1 MRVNPMIQLL
11 DAIAY
16 YKGLD
21 HQKKAIAYLQNNI
34 SKQVL
39 EKFAKLWRDASK
51 HEPKNRQINQV
62 GLSLIKD
69 FEGCILTTYDDG
81 VGVLTI
87 RYGHTQG
94 VSWGQTITQ
103 AEAED
108 FLKKDLSYFENSVT
122 NLVKVPL
129 TDNQFAAL
137 VSFTFNVGV
146 GALTESTL
154 LRSLNQSKY
163 QTAANQFLR
172 WVNGGGKEM
181 AGLVRRREAERS
193 LFLT

>member
-1 MRVNPMIQLL
+1 MIQIL
-11 DAIAY
+11 DVIAF

-34 SKQVL
+34 PQQVL
-39 EKFAKLWRDASK
+39 EKFAKLWRDAPK
-51 HEPKNRQINQV
+51 HKPKNRQINQA
-62 GLSLIKD
+62 GLNLIKD
-69 FEGCILTTYDDG
+69 FEGCILTAYDDG
-81 VGVLTI
+81 VVVLTI
-87 RYGHTQG
+87 GYGHTQG
-94 VSWGQTITQ
+94 VTWGQTITQ
-103 AEAED
+103 AQAEEL
-108 FLKKDLSYFENSVT
+108 LKHDLNYFENSVT

-146 GALTESTL
+146 GAFTESTL
-154 LRSLNQSKY
+154 LRLLNQSQY
-163 QTAANQFLR
+163 QAAAVQFLR

-181 AGLVRRREAERS
+181 AGLVRRRKAEQD

>member
-1 MRVNPMIQLL
+1 MIQLL

-21 HQKKAIAYLQNNI
+21 HQRKAIAYLQNNVP
-34 SKQVL
+34 KQVL
-39 EKFAKLWRDASK
+39 EEFADLWRASPK
-51 HEPKNRQINQV
+51 AEPKNHRSINQA
-62 GLSLIKD
+62 GLNLIKE
-69 FEGCILTTYDDG
+69 FEGCILQTYDDG

-87 RYGHTQG
+87 GYGHTQG

-103 AEAED
+103 LQAEEL
-108 FLKKDLSYFENSVT
+108 LKQDLNYFEQSVT
-122 NLVKVPL
+122 TLVKVPL
-129 TDNQFAAL
+129 TENQFAAL

-146 GALTESTL
+146 GAFSESTL
-154 LRSLNQSKY
+154 LRLLNQKDY
-163 QTAANQFLR
+163 RAAADQFQR

-181 AGLVRRREAERS
+181 AGLVRRRTSERI

>member
-1 MRVNPMIQLL
+1 MIQLL
-11 DAIAY
+11 DVIAF
-16 YKGLD
+16 YKGLN

-34 SKQVL
+34 PKPVL
-39 EKFAKLWRDASK
+39 EKFADLWRASLK
-51 HEPKNRQINQV
+51 ADPAHRQINQA
-62 GLSLIKD
+62 GLNLIKD
-69 FEGCILTTYDDG
+69 FEGCILQTYDDG

-87 RYGHTQG
+87 GYGHTQG
-94 VSWGQTITQ
+94 VTWGQTITQ
-103 AEAED
+103 LQAEEI
-108 FLKKDLSYFENSVT
+108 LKQDLNYFEKSVT
-122 NLVKVPL
+122 DLVKVPL

-163 QTAANQFLR
+163 QTAADQFLR

-181 AGLVRRREAERS
+181 AGLVRRREAERT